1 MGGVGSGR
9 GPNSR
14 EQNRTEKAKAKKH
27 AALAGTLS
35 RLVSFSA
42 FIQFYNKIGTELRLH
57 CLALG
62 TRARLRCMLRCFS
75 FVSTALSHALSSH
88 PHPSPDPRLDST
100 HVRLHAV
107 RHPLSCLR
115 PPASAEDLSPRVRP
129 VVFAVWSLEALLHA
143 MPPYVPEACSTS
155 REGGYMALLFAR
167 LLRRP
172 GVKGCLMQNLQQPC
186 SLPEPPWL
194 HCPCPTWMGHRGM
207 CDALHSHCIGQ

>member
-1 MGGVGSGR
+1 
-9 GPNSR
+9 
-14 EQNRTEKAKAKKH
+14 
-27 AALAGTLS
+27 
-35 RLVSFSA
+35 
-42 FIQFYNKIGTELRLH
+42 
-57 CLALG
+57 
-62 TRARLRCMLRCFS
+62 MLRCFS

-115 PPASAEDLSPRVRP
+115 PPASAEALSPRARP

-172 GVKGCLMQNLQQPC
+172 GVKGCLMQKLQQPC

-207 CDALHSHCIGQ
+207 CHALDCSSTRSTFETASAGMPLPYSAFHHRAAGWLYGWRCASSHTIEVASPSAIIRRM

>member
-1 MGGVGSGR
+1 MSGPVAVR
-9 GPNSR
+9 IHV
-14 EQNRTEKAKAKKH
+14 NRTEQKKLKQKNTQRSQAH
-27 AALAGTLS
+27 S
-35 RLVSFSA
+35 RASSPVSA

-115 PPASAEDLSPRVRP
+115 PPASAEALSPRARP

-143 MPPYVPEACSTS
+143 MPRPTCPKPVA
-155 REGGYMALLFAR
+155 
-167 LLRRP
+167 RP
-172 GVKGCLMQNLQQPC
+172 GRGG
-186 SLPEPPWL
+186 
-194 HCPCPTWMGHRGM
+194 TWRYS
-207 CDALHSHCIGQ
+207 SHASCADLA